1 MIIINGSSSALGKFL
16 ANHLAEAYGQLV
28 IGVSR
33 SPIKEEIDF
42 KNYTE
47 LEILNVDRLDGGIG
61 KATIVNV
68 ASAVPSGTTEPYDF
82 YKANCLHIPSL
93 IKKMARHFNAVNI
106 VNISTSDVYAHDLP
120 EAKENFTGLPSSDY
134 GLSKLILE
142 QSLAEFC
149 ELRRITC
156 LNLRVPVLIVPGV
169 KNNFI
174 AKWFSLLE
182 SQQTD
187 IQFSN
192 PVGKFNN
199 LGDARQILEIV
210 ISAFQGQVSY
220 KFGEYNICS
229 KNIIAVSSLLKI
241 IENLYPNLTLN
252 LMETVGKKQPQ
263 PMSSD
268 RLSKIC
274 SKRYEVG
281 ETLEWYKGT
290 LNG

>member
-1 MIIINGSSSALGKFL
+1 MFL
-16 ANHLAEAYGQLV
+16 ANHLAEVYGSLV

-33 SPIKEEIDF
+33 SPIKERIDF

-47 LEILNVDRLDGGIG
+47 LDILNLDRLDERVGNT
-61 KATIVNV
+61 TIVNV

-82 YKANCLHIPSL
+82 YKANCLHIPSFV
-93 IKKMARHFNAVNI
+93 KNMARHFDAVNV

-142 QSLAEFC
+142 RSLAEFC
-149 ELRRITC
+149 QLRGMTC

-174 AKWFSLLE
+174 AKWFSQLE
-182 SQQTD
+182 SKQTD

-192 PVGKFNN
+192 PAGKFNN

-210 ISAFQGQVSY
+210 ISVFQGRVSF

-241 IENLYPNLTLN
+241 VENLYPNLPLN
-252 LMETVGKKQPQ
+252 FIESVGKKQPQ

-268 RLSKIC
+268 RLSDIC
-274 SKRYEVG
+274 SKRYEIG

-290 LNG
+290 LDG